1 METTGALIGAET
13 NHWCSMLR
21 WRLLIGIPLVAL
33 IVFFCW
39 LDAIAPVPGL
49 VLMPFF
55 LVCVYFLCK
64 EILHLLNAGGI
75 YPRRSTIYVGV
86 FGTIVLCWFACCNS
100 MPYIANIERTV
111 LDAFQSETT
120 AGDYSGGHEAST
132 DAVAEARHE
141 NDEALATAAKALETA
156 ERAIEAARKRAAD
169 RNDAI
174 SDGSSPGPSLGKK
187 AGRPASDASA
197 SNAVEFSEGQEWKT
211 AAYACVHILLAIAFG
226 VLIAFVGEMLR
237 FKLPGGH
244 MINLSGA
251 VFAIVYI
258 GLLGSFMVMLRV
270 AYGIMAVFSMV
281 LITKMC
287 DIGAY
292 TVGRLIGRHKMAP
305 SLSPGKT
312 IEGGIGG
319 MCFAVLAAW
328 FSTAVLF
335 PMATGVPSKTTWV
348 GVVVYGLAVG
358 LSGALG
364 DLAESLIKRDV
375 SRKDS
380 GVNVPGF
387 GGFLDI
393 FDSLLVAAPV
403 AFGLWAF
410 HVVV

>member
-1 METTGALIGAET
+1 
-13 NHWCSMLR
+13 MLR

-33 IVFFCW
+33 LVLFCW
-39 LDAIAPVPGL
+39 LDAIAPAPGL

-55 LVCVYFLCK
+55 LVCVFFLCR
-64 EILHLLNAGGI
+64 EIMQLLNAGGI
-75 YPRRSTIYVGV
+75 YPRRTTIYVGV
-86 FGTIVLCWFACCNS
+86 FGTIVLSWIACCNS
-100 MPYIANIERTV
+100 MPYIARFEHSIV
-111 LDAFQSETT
+111 DAFQNETVDSR
-120 AGDYSGGHEAST
+120 GSGATVQEQDRAISEASR
-132 DAVAEARHE
+132 AVSTARRALEGAE
-141 NDEALATAAKALETA
+141 KALEVA
-156 ERAIEAARKRAAD
+156 RERAAE

-174 SDGSSPGPSLGKK
+174 SDGTASGRVDKK
-187 AGRPASDASA
+187 TVVDEQTRDGENNSVEAS
-197 SNAVEFSEGQEWKT
+197 VEFSEGQEWKT

-258 GLLGSFMVMLRV
+258 GLLGSFMVLLRV
-270 AYGIMAVFSMV
+270 AYGVMAVFSMA

-287 DIGAY
+287 DVGAY
-292 TVGRLIGRHKMAP
+292 TVGRLVGRHKMAP

-328 FSTAVLF
+328 FSTSVLF
-335 PMATGVPSKTTWV
+335 PLATGAPSKTTWI
-348 GVVVYGLAVG
+348 GVVIYGLSVG
-358 LSGALG
+358 LAGALG

-393 FDSLLVAAPV
+393 FDSLLLAAPV

>member
-1 METTGALIGAET
+1 
-13 NHWCSMLR
+13 MLR

-33 IVFFCW
+33 IVLFCW
-39 LDAIAPVPGL
+39 LDAIAPAPGL

-55 LVCVYFLCK
+55 LVCIFFLCR
-64 EILHLLNAGGI
+64 EIMQLLNAGGI
-75 YPRRSTIYVGV
+75 YPRRATIYVGV
-86 FGTIVLCWFACCNS
+86 YGTVVLSWIACCNS
-100 MPYIANIERTV
+100 MPYIASFERTIV
-111 LDAFQSETT
+111 DAFQGESVAVESST
-120 AGDYSGGHEAST
+120 AAAPEQDQAISEASR
-132 DAVAEARHE
+132 AVSTARR
-141 NDEALATAAKALETA
+141 ALEGA
-156 ERAIEAARKRAAD
+156 ERALEAARERTEE

-174 SDGSSPGPSLGKK
+174 SDGASHGLASRQRANESS
-187 AGRPASDASA
+187 ASA
-197 SNAVEFSEGQEWKT
+197 EETVAASGVEFSEGQEWKT

-258 GLLGSFMVMLRV
+258 GLLGSFMVLLRV
-270 AYGIMAVFSMV
+270 AYGIMAVFSMA

-287 DIGAY
+287 DVGAY

-335 PMATGVPSKTTWV
+335 PLATGVPSKTTWLGIV
-348 GVVVYGLAVG
+348 IYGLSVG
-358 LSGALG
+358 LAGALG

-393 FDSLLVAAPV
+393 FDSLLLAAPV

>member
-1 METTGALIGAET
+1 
-13 NHWCSMLR
+13 MLR

-33 IVFFCW
+33 IVLFCW
-39 LDAIAPVPGL
+39 LDAIAPAPGL

-55 LVCVYFLCK
+55 LVCIFFLCR
-64 EILHLLNAGGI
+64 EIMQLLNAGGI
-75 YPRRSTIYVGV
+75 YPRRTTIYVGV
-86 FGTIVLCWFACCNS
+86 YGTVVLSWIACCNS
-100 MPYIANIERTV
+100 MPYIASFERSIMDALQGETV
-111 LDAFQSETT
+111 AVGASSDASSQEQDL
-120 AGDYSGGHEAST
+120 AINEASR
-132 DAVAEARHE
+132 AVSTARRALEGAE
-141 NDEALATAAKALETA
+141 KALE
-156 ERAIEAARKRAAD
+156 AARDRAEE

-174 SDGSSPGPSLGKK
+174 SDGTSPGRGGKK
-187 AGRPASDASA
+187 QVAADVESDSIETP
-197 SNAVEFSEGQEWKT
+197 VEFSEGKEWKT

-258 GLLGSFMVMLRV
+258 GLLGSFMVLLRV
-270 AYGIMAVFSMV
+270 AYGIMAVFSMA

-287 DIGAY
+287 DVGAY
-292 TVGRLIGRHKMAP
+292 AVGRLIGRHKMAP

-335 PMATGVPSKTTWV
+335 PLATGVPSKTTWI
-348 GVVVYGLAVG
+348 GVVVYGLSVG
-358 LSGALG
+358 LAGALG

-393 FDSLLVAAPV
+393 FDSLLLAAPV

>member
-1 METTGALIGAET
+1 
-13 NHWCSMLR
+13 MLR

-33 IVFFCW
+33 IVLFCW
-39 LDAIAPVPGL
+39 LDAIAPAPGL

-55 LVCVYFLCK
+55 LVCVFFLCR
-64 EILHLLNAGGI
+64 EIMQLLNAGGI
-75 YPRRSTIYVGV
+75 YPRRATIYVGV
-86 FGTIVLCWFACCNS
+86 YGTLILSWIACCNS
-100 MPYIANIERTV
+100 MPYIASFERSIV
-111 LDAFQSETT
+111 GAFQGETV
-120 AGDYSGGHEAST
+120 AVGSGSDASTQEQDRAINEASR
-132 DAVAEARHE
+132 AVITARRALEGAE
-141 NDEALATAAKALETA
+141 KALE
-156 ERAIEAARKRAAD
+156 AARERTEE

-174 SDGSSPGPSLGKK
+174 SDGSSPGRAEKK
-187 AGRPASDASA
+187 QVVADDVEAKENPVEAP
-197 SNAVEFSEGQEWKT
+197 VEFSEGQEWKT

-258 GLLGSFMVMLRV
+258 GLLGSFMVLLRV
-270 AYGIMAVFSMV
+270 AYGIMAVFSMA

-287 DIGAY
+287 DVGAY

-335 PMATGVPSKTTWV
+335 PLATGVPSKTTWI
-348 GVVVYGLAVG
+348 GVVIYGLSVG
-358 LSGALG
+358 LAGALG

-393 FDSLLVAAPV
+393 FDSLLLAAPV

>member
-1 METTGALIGAET
+1 
-13 NHWCSMLR
+13 MLR

-33 IVFFCW
+33 IVLFCW
-39 LDAIAPVPGL
+39 LDAIAPAPGL

-55 LVCVYFLCK
+55 LVCVFFLCR
-64 EILHLLNAGGI
+64 EIMQLLNAGGI
-75 YPRRSTIYVGV
+75 YPRRATIYVGV
-86 FGTIVLCWFACCNS
+86 YGTLILSWIACCNS
-100 MPYIANIERTV
+100 MPYIASFERSIV
-111 LDAFQSETT
+111 GAFQGETVAVGSSSDAST
-120 AGDYSGGHEAST
+120 QEQDRAINEASR
-132 DAVAEARHE
+132 AVITARRALEGAE
-141 NDEALATAAKALETA
+141 KALE
-156 ERAIEAARKRAAD
+156 AARERTEE

-174 SDGSSPGPSLGKK
+174 SDGSSPGRAEKK
-187 AGRPASDASA
+187 QVVADDVEAKENPVEAP
-197 SNAVEFSEGQEWKT
+197 VEFSEGQEWKT

-258 GLLGSFMVMLRV
+258 GLLGSFMVLLRV
-270 AYGIMAVFSMV
+270 AYGIMAVFSMA

-287 DIGAY
+287 DVGAY

-335 PMATGVPSKTTWV
+335 PLATGVPSKTTWI
-348 GVVVYGLAVG
+348 GVVIYGLSVG
-358 LSGALG
+358 LAGALG

-393 FDSLLVAAPV
+393 FDSLLLAAPV

>member
-1 METTGALIGAET
+1 
-13 NHWCSMLR
+13 MLR

-33 IVFFCW
+33 IAFFCW

-49 VLMPFF
+49 VLAPFF
-55 LVCVYFLCK
+55 LVCVFFLCR
-64 EILHLLNAGGI
+64 EMIHLLNAGGV

-86 FGTIVLCWFACCNS
+86 YATIILSWFACCNS
-100 MPYIANIERTV
+100 TPYIAALERGV
-111 LDAFQSETT
+111 VDALQSETT
-120 AGDYSGGHEAST
+120 NVAATNETST
-132 DAVAEARHE
+132 VERSAERDAELELLESA
-141 NDEALATAAKALETA
+141 ALDAAAKALDDA
-156 ERAIEAARKRAAD
+156 SKAIDAARTIARDRAT
-169 RNDAI
+169 
-174 SDGSSPGPSLGKK
+174 DGEATREALDSE
-187 AGRPASDASA
+187 R
-197 SNAVEFSEGQEWKT
+197 EFSEGLEWKT
-211 AAYACVHILLAIAFG
+211 AAYAGVHILLAIAFG

-258 GLLGSFMVMLRV
+258 GLLGSFMVLLRV
-270 AYGIMAVFSMV
+270 AYGIMAVVSMV
-281 LITKMC
+281 LIAKMC
-287 DIGAY
+287 DVGAY
-292 TVGRLIGRHKMAP
+292 FVGRLIGRHKMAP

-312 IEGGIGG
+312 IEGGLGG
-319 MCFAVLAAW
+319 LCFAVLAAY
-328 FSTAVLF
+328 FSTAVLV
-335 PMATGVPSKTTWV
+335 PLATGRPSQTTWI

-358 LSGALG
+358 FAGALG

-393 FDSLLVAAPV
+393 FDSLLLAAPV
-403 AFGLWAF
+403 AFALWAF

>member
-1 METTGALIGAET
+1 
-13 NHWCSMLR
+13 MLR

-33 IVFFCW
+33 IVLFCW
-39 LDAIAPVPGL
+39 LDAIAPAPGL

-55 LVCVYFLCK
+55 LVCVFFLCR
-64 EILHLLNAGGI
+64 EIMQLLNAGGI
-75 YPRRSTIYVGV
+75 YPRRTTIYVGV
-86 FGTIVLCWFACCNS
+86 YGTVVLSWIACCNS
-100 MPYIANIERTV
+100 MPYIANVERSIV
-111 LDAFQSETT
+111 DAFQSETVS
-120 AGDYSGGHEAST
+120 DEGGGGALVQEQDRAINEASR
-132 DAVAEARHE
+132 AVSTARRALEGAE
-141 NDEALATAAKALETA
+141 KALDA
-156 ERAIEAARKRAAD
+156 ARERAEE

-174 SDGSSPGPSLGKK
+174 SDGASPGLAGKK
-187 AGRPASDASA
+187 QVAANDVEAKENPVEAS
-197 SNAVEFSEGQEWKT
+197 VEFSEGQEWKT

-258 GLLGSFMVMLRV
+258 GLLGSFMVLLRV
-270 AYGIMAVFSMV
+270 AYGIMAVFSMA

-287 DIGAY
+287 DVGAY

-335 PMATGVPSKTTWV
+335 PLATGVPSKTTWI
-348 GVVVYGLAVG
+348 GVVIYGLSVG
-358 LSGALG
+358 LAGALG

-393 FDSLLVAAPV
+393 FDSLLLAAPV

>member
-1 METTGALIGAET
+1 
-13 NHWCSMLR
+13 MLR

-33 IVFFCW
+33 IVLFCW
-39 LDAIAPVPGL
+39 LDAIAPAPGL

-55 LVCVYFLCK
+55 LVCVFFLCR
-64 EILHLLNAGGI
+64 EIMQLLNAGGI
-75 YPRRSTIYVGV
+75 YPRRATIYVGV
-86 FGTIVLCWFACCNS
+86 YGTLILSWIACCNS
-100 MPYIANIERTV
+100 MPYIASFERSIV
-111 LDAFQSETT
+111 GAFQGETV
-120 AGDYSGGHEAST
+120 AVGSGSDASTQEQDRAINEASR
-132 DAVAEARHE
+132 AVITARRALEGAE
-141 NDEALATAAKALETA
+141 KALE
-156 ERAIEAARKRAAD
+156 AARERTEE

-174 SDGSSPGPSLGKK
+174 SDGSSPGRAEKK
-187 AGRPASDASA
+187 QVVADDVEAKENPVKAP
-197 SNAVEFSEGQEWKT
+197 VEFSEGQEWKT

-258 GLLGSFMVMLRV
+258 GLLGSFMVLLRV
-270 AYGIMAVFSMV
+270 AYGIMAVFSMA

-287 DIGAY
+287 DVGAY

-335 PMATGVPSKTTWV
+335 PLATGVPSKTTWI
-348 GVVVYGLAVG
+348 GVVIYGLSVG
-358 LSGALG
+358 LAGALG

-393 FDSLLVAAPV
+393 FDSLLLAAPV